1 MRDLYILQKQRLDCR
16 LVFEGIIGL
25 GASREKLTASLE
37 KAGYTREETEEL
49 FSQRCFSLPGMEAE
63 LQAGDIAG
71 EEKKETTGDEWLDFY
86 QASDLVKNWDQMGKA
101 RVMTALENF
110 WDISGKEKEKK
121 ILQRRG
127 EREGLLL
134 FLGIAA
140 GLEVLGLRGIR
151 FACLTEGLE
160 GKGASGEI
168 LEAVRR
174 FQFPLVFSPSGN
186 DCLSLAALCVLGAF
200 YTGGAPENPTY
211 VERTFTVPDRDCKEA
226 LKSMILTDRRP
237 VKESQEEKEKRDWVQ
252 VLETNVDDCSG
263 EQLGYAIECLMEAGA
278 LDASCFPIY
287 MKKGRPAY
295 MLQVICRKERQEALE
310 DIIFRETTSI
320 GLRRYQE
327 ERRVLPRTFE
337 KVKLGDGHMVQIK
350 VCSHHGQKFY
360 YPEYGDVKK
369 VCQDT
374 GRSYRSVYDEAGAL
388 AAGLQPRCP

>member
-1 MRDLYILQKQRLDCR
+1 MRDLYILQKERLDCR
-16 LVFEGIIGL
+16 LIVDGLIGL
-25 GASREKLTASLE
+25 GASWEKLIASLE
-37 KAGYTREETEEL
+37 KAGYTKEETEEL

-63 LQAGDIAG
+63 LQTGDIAG
-71 EEKKETTGDEWLDFY
+71 EEEKETTGDEWLDFY
-86 QASDLVKNWDQMGKA
+86 QAAALVKNWDQEGKA

-127 EREGLLL
+127 ERDGLLL

-140 GLEVLGLRGIR
+140 GLEVLGLGGIR

-174 FQFPLVFSPSGN
+174 FQFPLVFSPARKG
-186 DCLSLAALCVLGAF
+186 CLSLAALCVLEAF
-200 YTGGAPENPTY
+200 YTGGSPENPTY
-211 VERTFTVPDRDCKEA
+211 VERTFAVPDRDNREA
-226 LKSMILTDRRP
+226 LRAMILTDRRP
-237 VKESQEEKEKRDWVQ
+237 VKEPQEGREKSDWVQ

-263 EQLGYAIECLMEAGA
+263 EQLGYAIERLMEAGA

-327 ERRVLPRTFE
+327 ERRILLRTFE
-337 KVKLGDGHMVQIK
+337 KVRLGDGHMVQIK

-369 VCQDT
+369 VCQET
-374 GRSYRSVYDEAGAL
+374 GRPYRSVYDEAAAL
-388 AAGLQPRCP
+388 AAGLLPDCL